1 MLSQLGPSHI
11 IFIMQLTTYL
21 ISILVLVLEG
31 AGYHCHP
38 AQSFKFFSVINST
51 VVSIFLYPTKP
62 LSSHSPTTLLPPP
75 HNWGQTHLTIL
86 YICHTPISPFLI
98 STSTEPQTS
107 SLVSPMFTFIL
118 LNLCSIVCRFSINWS
133 HRWGDH
139 ALV

>member
-62 LSSHSPTTLLPPP
+62 LSSFTFKFPLLSLSYNSSSSSSQLGSNPP
-75 HNWGQTHLTIL
+75 HHPLHMSHPHLPIPHLHLHRTTDLQLSISHVHL
-86 YICHTPISPFLI
+86 HTPK
-98 STSTEPQTS
+98 
-107 SLVSPMFTFIL
+107 SL
-118 LNLCSIVCRFSINWS
+118 
-133 HRWGDH
+133 
-139 ALV
+139 